1 MNRTQHYSLL
11 KAMEIDK
18 NNLLKYQEL
27 YKYAYI
33 LSDGIFKIV
42 FAEEKDHTLLIS
54 LVNAML
60 GLQGDDAIK
69 DITLEMQEFPGVFN
83 KKDCILDIIGP
94 RGVLHLPRHREP
106 GPYQRKVRTASYLF
120 SRTP

>member
-18 NNLLKYQEL
+18 SNLLKYQEL

-42 FAEEKDHTLLIS
+42 FAEEKDHMLLIS

-60 GLQGDDAIK
+60 NLQGADAIK
-69 DITLEMQEFPGVFN
+69 DITFG
-83 KKDCILDIIGP
+83 
-94 RGVLHLPRHREP
+94 GVLTDV
-106 GPYQRKVRTASYLF
+106 YQRVMT
-120 SRTP
+120 TEQVEMHID